1 MSVVSLLGA
10 LLAKLLDPIF
20 VGSALL
26 VLMSF
31 RSIWRYP
38 LAILLATVVSETSLT
53 LIQSSRVWG
62 AGLVPS
68 LLSGLLILAVFVLCR
83 FVIARLVRGD
93 DVVSVTKKQRR
104 LAGFFA
110 AGYLAVCTLV
120 LVFVTDQDSP
130 NRGDDAYEPEQTG
143 YLAVLKEA
151 APNLDDPC
159 LRFEMDEAHSDYAV
173 IAVREHHDPA
183 IDCPGDPGTA
193 PLRDIYRILKEDRTV
208 LKMNSATGYYEP
220 VGPT

>member
-62 AGLVPS
+62 AGLVLS
-68 LLSGLLILAVFVLCR
+68 LLSGLLILAVFV
-83 FVIARLVRGD
+83 
-93 DVVSVTKKQRR
+93 
-104 LAGFFA
+104 
-110 AGYLAVCTLV
+110 
-120 LVFVTDQDSP
+120 TDQDLP
-130 NRGDDAYEPEQTG
+130 NRGADAYEPEQPG
-143 YLAVLKEA
+143 YLAALKET

-173 IAVREHHDPA
+173 ITVREHHDPA
-183 IDCPGDPGTA
+183 VDCPGDPGTA
-193 PLRDIYRILKEDRTV
+193 PLRAIYRVLKEDRTV

-220 VGPT
+220 VGSA